1 MCFGVPRLRLYHTGL
16 GHRAYSY
23 IRYSRQGTGLRLGYL
38 RFTRA
43 GPHPAA
49 TVAAGARAPARGRAA
64 HIVID
69 GGTDREWREPAQA
82 TTPHTR
88 DSREIERRKIYSLYR
103 QPDHRCK
110 RCTVFTTASNPLTT
124 TLLHGATKHDHGC
137 HCQLPRAAPPTGPC
151 IYSTSTVHT
160 KRGLSAEASAA
171 STGARAMPE

>member
-1 MCFGVPRLRLYHTGL
+1 MCFGVPRLS
-16 GHRAYSY
+16 HRAP
-23 IRYSRQGTGLRLGYL
+23 RQGTGLRLGYL

-69 GGTDREWREPAQA
+69 GGTDREWREPAH
-82 TTPHTR
+82 HTR

>member
-69 GGTDREWREPAQA
+69 GGTDRDARVETGESLHTAHARLARDRASKDIQPVPA
-82 TTPHTR
+82 
-88 DSREIERRKIYSLYR
+88 
-103 QPDHRCK
+103 
-110 RCTVFTTASNPLTT
+110 
-124 TLLHGATKHDHGC
+124 
-137 HCQLPRAAPPTGPC
+137 TGPP
-151 IYSTSTVHT
+151 V
-160 KRGLSAEASAA
+160 
-171 STGARAMPE
+171 